1 MQILE
6 ACLIPEPQDQCW
18 DPVVGK
24 ALCVLLN
31 RLTLPVYQASLLM
44 RLGVWDQIKMK
55 TELVK

>member
-6 ACLIPEPQDQCW
+6 ACLITEPQDQCW

-24 ALCVLLN
+24 ALCVLLS

-44 RLGVWDQIKMK
+44 RLGVWDEIKMK